1 MQTTLQSGGLG
12 GRQGY
17 RLSWS
22 KKDLDKDLKKIR
34 AGKLIMEIKQNC
46 RMNKTIKFFMV
57 FRFCHKAIHQLRDN
71 PHLKVP
77 QTKKVDL
84 ITNETKI

>member
-1 MQTTLQSGGLG
+1 VYKRQVIDFHGG
-12 GRQGY
+12 
-17 RLSWS
+17 
-22 KKDLDKDLKKIR
+22 KKNLDKDLKKIR

-71 PHLKVP
+71 PYLKVP

-84 ITNETKI
+84 ITNETKF

>member
-1 MQTTLQSGGLG
+1 
-12 GRQGY
+12 
-17 RLSWS
+17 
-22 KKDLDKDLKKIR
+22 
-34 AGKLIMEIKQNC
+34 MEIKQNC

-71 PHLKVP
+71 PYLKVP

-84 ITNETKI
+84 ITNETKF